1 MIEFLISNPIMIVA
15 LVLLVMFVFISLF
28 FKVNKKK
35 KTDETNKVN
44 EDDKVKS
51 NEEVNKNEQ
60 KDKPKLIFKKK
71 SKNAEKKIKKS
82 KNKPEVQKVYE
93 RVVKKKEDD
102 AQEIKTNPSI
112 SEDELLS
119 KMQFVKTD
127 KKVSKL
133 VKTEDIEELQAVSDT
148 INELKDENG
157 QVAQETLL
165 NLVKQKHGHFDKSR
179 RLHRCVQEDNF
190 DEMFCSHIS
199 DSYLNINSD
208 RHLKINEDFET
219 KLFDRTSKMLAN
231 SGAKVLVDES
241 SVDGDVNTS
250 IKVDK
255 NYMKSWLEDK
265 RREELANL
273 ISVKNKIEE
282 NQEDDIEELK
292 EDEFNARSL
301 LLGQILM
308 NRKKTTKHW
317 LKCYC
322 GCKISLLL
330 KLRCKNEYLERI

>member
-1 MIEFLISNPIMIVA
+1 MLEFLISNPMIVIA
-15 LVLLVMFVFISLF
+15 VILVVMLLVISLF
-28 FKVNKKK
+28 FSVKKK
-35 KTDETNKVN
+35 KK
-44 EDDKVKS
+44 DKNVDVDKDVS
-51 NEEVNKNEQ
+51 KEGNEETEKPNENSEE
-60 KDKPKLIFKKK
+60 KPKLIFKRKRADK
-71 SKNAEKKIKKS
+71 EKKLKKA
-82 KNKPEVQKVYE
+82 KEKPSVQKIYE
-93 RVVKKKEDD
+93 RAPKKEHTEES
-102 AQEIKTNPSI
+102 AEAKSSI
-112 SEDELLS
+112 SEEELLQ
-119 KMQFVKTD
+119 KMQFVKSS

-133 VKTEDIEELQAVSDT
+133 VKNEDIEELQAVSEVIGDM
-148 INELKDENG
+148 KDGEESS
-157 QVAQETLL
+157 QISQTLL
-165 NLVKQKHGHFDKSR
+165 NLTEQKHGHFDKSR
-179 RLHRCVQEDNF
+179 RLHRCIQDNNF

-208 RHLKINEDFET
+208 KHLKVDQDFES

-241 SVDGDVNTS
+241 TVDGDVNTS

-282 NQEDDIEELK
+282 NQEDGIEELK

-308 NRKKTTKHW
+308 NRKKTTKH
-317 LKCYC
+317 
-322 GCKISLLL
+322 
-330 KLRCKNEYLERI
+330 

>member
-1 MIEFLISNPIMIVA
+1 MLEFLISNPMIVIA
-15 LVLLVMFVFISLF
+15 VILVVMLLVISLF
-28 FKVNKKK
+28 FSVKKK
-35 KTDETNKVN
+35 KK
-44 EDDKVKS
+44 DKNVDVDKDVS
-51 NEEVNKNEQ
+51 KEGNEETEKPNENSEE
-60 KDKPKLIFKKK
+60 KPKLIFKRKRADK
-71 SKNAEKKIKKS
+71 EKKLKKA
-82 KNKPEVQKVYE
+82 KEKPSVQKIYE
-93 RVVKKKEDD
+93 RAPKKEHTEES
-102 AQEIKTNPSI
+102 AEAKSSI
-112 SEDELLS
+112 SEEELLQ
-119 KMQFVKTD
+119 KMQFVKSS

-133 VKTEDIEELQAVSDT
+133 VKNEDIEELQAVSEVIGDM
-148 INELKDENG
+148 KDGEESS
-157 QVAQETLL
+157 QISQTLL
-165 NLVKQKHGHFDKSR
+165 NLTEQKHGHFDKSR
-179 RLHRCVQEDNF
+179 RLHRCIQDNNF

-208 RHLKINEDFET
+208 KHLKVDQDFES

-282 NQEDDIEELK
+282 NQEDGIEELK

-308 NRKKTTKHW
+308 NRKKTTKH
-317 LKCYC
+317 
-322 GCKISLLL
+322 
-330 KLRCKNEYLERI
+330 